1 MPISGSG
8 PRGSAGVSRRF
19 ARCRT
24 WALFAVGLFGFAV
37 SGASCGGDSGFPG
50 EPSDSTKVNSIS
62 INGGSFE
69 LEVGTRK
76 SMSATVKD
84 NHGDTLTVP
93 LVWRSSVES
102 VATFDA
108 NGRLTAV
115 DTGVTTVT
123 ATSLGITSAPIAVH
137 VIWLGA
143 ANIATF
149 QWTPPASATPSALVY
164 DSVRVRVTNRFGAP
178 VPGAQVKFTVTAGG
192 GVVSV
197 TKTTTGPTGVA
208 ATRWTLGS
216 ALGVNTLTA
225 TVVND
230 DDQLVARVVDNPIKF
245 SITSYKALSVV
256 DGNAQTAQ
264 LLEPLPVAPSI
275 LLVDSA
281 GKPRVGI
288 PVTFVATSGGSVAS
302 PTVSTGA
309 NGVASPGIWTLGDIP
324 GDQMLIARVEAAEI
338 RLHATGTGTPIH
350 YTPASVVAGGFSS
363 CGIETDQLVSCWGQQ
378 PSVGNGG
385 STPVSVP
392 TPTSGALH
400 FKWLA
405 GGITVISQN
414 VFSGH
419 FCGVTVESSVYCWG
433 VNPIVNGSG
442 TLSSLD
448 KPTRLASQLS
458 WSQISPGSKHA
469 CGLTSEQTAYCFGSN
484 LNGQLGNRSTD
495 TSFTATPSE
504 VYGGFKFA
512 SISAGTSHACGVTV
526 DHAGLCWGRN
536 QFSQLG
542 DATSNDRNSPTA
554 VSGGIAFQTIGAGD
568 VWTCGL
574 STAGKVYCWG
584 AVEGLTQMNTP
595 HLYTSAPV
603 FTSLSVG
610 VAHACA
616 LTGDG
621 TPYCWGNN
629 QFGQLG
635 DSTLV
640 ARTEPTLVAGGFK
653 FKSISAG
660 ALHTCAQTLDGSVVC
675 WGANTNGELGAKP
688 SVSGPLRL
696 VPRYI
701 VLGVTP

>member
-1 MPISGSG
+1 MQQFSGKFDRTAREVHLAG
-8 PRGSAGVSRRF
+8 LARQLLVIRTVGIVRAYSATLHRSSGVSARFRWWLLHPLRTSWSNACRFRGPGHEARRECLGDSPD
-19 ARCRT
+19 AAA

-143 ANIATF
+143 PTSRRSVD
-149 QWTPPASATPSALVY
+149 PPASATPSALVY

-363 CGIETDQLVSCWGQQ
+363 CGSNRSTRELLGSAT
-378 PSVGNGG
+378 VGRERWQH
-385 STPVSVP
+385 TRLRADADER
-392 TPTSGALH
+392 ALH

-469 CGLTSEQTAYCFGSN
+469 CGLTSERRHTALDQT
-484 LNGQLGNRSTD
+484 
-495 TSFTATPSE
+495 
-504 VYGGFKFA
+504 
-512 SISAGTSHACGVTV
+512 
-526 DHAGLCWGRN
+526 
-536 QFSQLG
+536 
-542 DATSNDRNSPTA
+542 
-554 VSGGIAFQTIGAGD
+554 
-568 VWTCGL
+568 
-574 STAGKVYCWG
+574 
-584 AVEGLTQMNTP
+584 
-595 HLYTSAPV
+595 
-603 FTSLSVG
+603 
-610 VAHACA
+610 
-616 LTGDG
+616 
-621 TPYCWGNN
+621 
-629 QFGQLG
+629 
-635 DSTLV
+635 
-640 ARTEPTLVAGGFK
+640 
-653 FKSISAG
+653 
-660 ALHTCAQTLDGSVVC
+660 
-675 WGANTNGELGAKP
+675 
-688 SVSGPLRL
+688 
-696 VPRYI
+696 
-701 VLGVTP
+701 